1 MYKVMIAD
9 DEGIVIDALRF
20 IIEKNFKGQCMI
32 ESAKTG
38 RQVIELADQF
48 RPDIAFIDIQMP
60 GISGIK
66 AMQEIRETYKN
77 VIFIVVSAYD
87 KFDYAKEAINLSVM
101 EYINKPIEQTK
112 IISTLKRAM
121 QMVDEKHQ
129 KRNRDLMIQ
138 EKLETVLPIIENGM
152 IYSMLFQENFNEE
165 TENYKNLLG
174 IEATQGYMM
183 VLRFGDALQDGKLT
197 NAIGTSVKAQSFYQT
212 IRETI
217 KDFFPAVVGAMMGN
231 SVMVMVPLEKEGE
244 EYEQRIEIIERA
256 REMVRKLKKSIGV
269 QFRVGIGSTC
279 PLEEIGESYR
289 EAVEAFRYS
298 KASVSHAKD
307 FSLSCEYTED
317 YPIDIENR
325 LFDAVER
332 GDVSETGH
340 QAQLFFDWM
349 CTSHPEAEPDI
360 KLKALEFVLW
370 AEHIAYSNG
379 GMTYQFLA
387 RHEYLGEVCGAESY
401 DELKQWFLQKIKEAS
416 YNVSRKKKEQ
426 EQGTVDMAKQYIR
439 EHYRDVSLDDISREV
454 NISPYYF
461 SKLFKEET
469 GMNFIDYL
477 TDVKIQKAKEL
488 LTDSRKSMKEICLD
502 IGYSNPNYF
511 SHIFKKK
518 MGITPSEYKEKRIL
532 GGGGERGSE
541 HCETE

>member
-1 MYKVMIAD
+1 MKNMYKIMIAD

-20 IIEKNFKGQCMI
+20 IIEKNFKGECMI

-66 AMQEIRETYKN
+66 AMQEIRQTNKN

-87 KFDYAKEAINLSVM
+87 KFDYAREAINLSVM

-112 IISTLKRAM
+112 IVSTLKRAM
-121 QMVDEKHQ
+121 ELVDEKHQ

-152 IYSMLFQENFNEE
+152 IYSMLFQANFNEE
-165 TENYKNLLG
+165 TQNYKNLLG
-174 IEATQGYMM
+174 IETAEGYMM

-231 SVMVMVPLEKEGE
+231 SVMVMVPEEKGRE

-256 REMVRKLKKSIGV
+256 REMVRKLRKSIGV
-269 QFRVGIGSTC
+269 QFRVGIGSIC

-289 EAVEAFRYS
+289 EAVQAFQYS
-298 KASVSHAKD
+298 TASVSHAKD

-332 GDVSETGH
+332 GDVSEAGH
-340 QAQLFFDWM
+340 QAGLFFDWM
-349 CTSHPEAEPDI
+349 CSSHPAAEPDI
-360 KLKALEFVLW
+360 QLKVLEVVLW

-387 RHEYLGEVCGAESY
+387 RHHYLGEVTKANNY
-401 DELKQWFLQKIKEAS
+401 DELKQWFLSKIKEAS
-416 YNVSRKKKEQ
+416 YNVSMKKKKQ

-439 EHYRDVSLDDISREV
+439 EHYRNVSLDDISREV

-469 GMNFIDYL
+469 GMNFIDYV

-488 LTDSRKSMKEICLD
+488 LQDSKKSMKEICVD
-502 IGYSNPNYF
+502 IGYANPNYF

-518 MGITPSEYKEKRIL
+518 MGVTPSEYKEKKS
-532 GGGGERGSE
+532 GMD
-541 HCETE
+541 